1 MTIFGFI
8 VSIIALMLGIVLVVT
23 ANDDV
28 FANLVGVIS
37 IILGTVWGFVYFA
50 MLMGW

>member
-1 MTIFGFI
+1 MLIFGFVLCI
-8 VSIIALMLGIVLVVT
+8 VLLTLGIVLVVT
-23 ANDDV
+23 ANDDA